1 MRIQL
6 SIAFGALALL
16 SIHLGVGLAQSDPR
30 TERAWRG
37 KCAPCHGDNGKAET
51 EQGKKMAIADL
62 TSSALQK
69 TLTDDRIK
77 KAILD
82 GINETRDGKAKQMD
96 AFRDQL
102 RPEQVDAL
110 VKYVRGLQAK

>member
-1 MRIQL
+1 MRLQL
-6 SIAFGALALL
+6 SFAFGAVALL
-16 SIHLGVGLAQSDPR
+16 SVHLGIGLAESDPR

-37 KCAPCHGDNGKAET
+37 KCAPCHGDDGKAQT

-62 TSSALQK
+62 SNAALQK

-82 GINETRDGKAKQMD
+82 GIKETRDGKAKQMD

-110 VKYVRGLQAK
+110 IKYVRGLAK